1 MIAPDD
7 NAPPLAALPEQQF
20 TVEETA
26 RMLKYATV
34 TVRRLAARGELKAI
48 GRGRLLRFSL
58 RDIRA
63 YQDRNRS

>member
-1 MIAPDD
+1 MNVETPD
-7 NAPPLAALPEQQF
+7 LVLLPEQQF
-20 TVEETA
+20 TIQETA
-26 RMLKYATV
+26 KILKVATV
-34 TVRRLAARGELKAI
+34 TIRRMAARGELKAI

>member
-1 MIAPDD
+1 MILPEDT
-7 NAPPLAALPEQQF
+7 APPMALLPEQQF
-20 TVEETA
+20 TIQETA
-26 RMLKYATV
+26 SILKMATV

-48 GRGRLLRFSL
+48 GSGRLLRFSL

>member
-1 MIAPDD
+1 MTPELPD
-7 NAPPLAALPEQQF
+7 LALLPEQQF
-20 TVEETA
+20 TIQETA
-26 RMLKYATV
+26 QLLKVATV
-34 TVRRLAARGELKAI
+34 TIRRMAARGEIKAI